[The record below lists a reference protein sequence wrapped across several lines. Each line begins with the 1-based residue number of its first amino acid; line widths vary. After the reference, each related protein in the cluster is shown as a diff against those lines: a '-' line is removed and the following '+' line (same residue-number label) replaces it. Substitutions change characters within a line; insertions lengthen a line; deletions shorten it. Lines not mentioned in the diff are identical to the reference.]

1 MSGKPLTL
9 KYVTLVKLVVTQ
21 TTNQLTPV
29 AIVVHYTLQSLIT
42 NLKLYSYMLLATQL
56 HLQTDSLAVYFK
68 PAYYLH
74 HLRLLANF
82 GNFSKQ
88 LQI

>member
-1 MSGKPLTL
+1 MHDPPDYRLHMSGEPLTL

-29 AIVVHYTLQSLIT
+29 AIVHYTSQSLIT
-42 NLKLYSYMLLATQL
+42 NLKLHSYMLLATQL

-68 PAYYLH
+68 PAYNLH
-74 HLRLLANF
+74 HLW
-82 GNFSKQ
+82 
-88 LQI
+88 